1 MCIAQDTTGAC
12 WTVRGNKVDLAEH
25 VRACKSMYTSMSEA
39 VSASTGVLPIGD
51 TSGDLVY
58 CNDTHRI

>member
-25 VRACKSMYTSMSEA
+25 VRAEHEGVCRACKSM
-39 VSASTGVLPIGD
+39 
-51 TSGDLVY
+51 
-58 CNDTHRI
+58 